1 MCFSVLRCALLSMLF
16 ALFFFFFAH
25 PEVPDFSESFK
36 MLQPESIELRMT
48 VKASPRTAG
57 RDIQVQ
63 DTFSRI
69 SEIPFPPLGSSKN
82 EIKKQS
88 KQIVGVEWLCLFS
101 DRTGLSHL
109 RLPTSTWIVC

>member
-1 MCFSVLRCALLSMLF
+1 MRDDVRTRFLPLCLRLDGGGINVFFSPPMRPVVHVVIV
-16 ALFFFFFAH
+16 FFFYAH
-25 PEVPDFSESFK
+25 PDVPDFSESFK

-69 SEIPFPPLGSSKN
+69 SEIPFPPLGSSK
-82 EIKKQS
+82 KKKKNSQN
-88 KQIVGVEWLCLFS
+88 KLTV
-101 DRTGLSHL
+101 
-109 RLPTSTWIVC
+109 